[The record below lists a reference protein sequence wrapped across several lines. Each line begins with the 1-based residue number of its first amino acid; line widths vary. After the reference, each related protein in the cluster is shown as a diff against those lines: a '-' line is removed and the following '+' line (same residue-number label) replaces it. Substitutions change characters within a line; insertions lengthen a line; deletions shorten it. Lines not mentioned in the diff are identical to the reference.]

1 MMMRL
6 SDGTCEMTM
15 ANPKDKKEF
24 ERFKDLAKKL
34 VSVPKKEIDKR
45 LEAERKEKEAA
56 KKRST
61 KA

>member
-1 MMMRL
+1 
-6 SDGTCEMTM
+6 M